1 MRVGAV
7 IVAAG
12 MSTRMRQF
20 KQLMKIGNLTM
31 AERVVINF
39 KRSGIRDIVMVT
51 GYRGKQLS
59 KSLEYLDIE
68 FVKNEDYEK
77 TEMFDSVKIGLKYL
91 NDRCDKVL
99 ICPVDIPFFT
109 DETVKKVLN
118 QKAEIVIPRLGER
131 SGHPICITAKLIPA
145 ILSYCGEEGLYGALR
160 AVEIPI
166 QYVDVDDLGALM
178 DADTREDYER
188 LVKLH
193 NDRLMKPTLQIGI
206 ETTRECFNKETA
218 MLLHLIEEYGSV
230 KDACKSADISYSKG
244 WILINLAEAG
254 MGFQMVERVAGG
266 KYGGEAYL
274 TEKGK
279 ALLDAYEKLDKQL
292 QKITLKKYN
301 QIILNSEL

>member
-12 MSTRMRQF
+12 MSTRMKQF

-51 GYRGKQLS
+51 GYRGKQLE

-68 FVKNEDYEK
+68 FVENENYEN
-77 TEMFDSVKIGLKYL
+77 TEMFESVKIGLRHLKG
-91 NDRCDKVL
+91 RCDKVL
-99 ICPVDIPFFT
+99 FCPADIPFFT
-109 DETVKKVLN
+109 DETVKKVLE
-118 QKAEIVIPRLGER
+118 QTAEIVVPRCGEK
-131 SGHPICITAKLIPA
+131 SGHPISITYRLIPS
-145 ILSYCGEEGLYGALR
+145 ILSYKGEEGLKGALH
-160 AVEIPI
+160 ATGVPI
-166 QYVDVDDLGALM
+166 QYVDVDDPGSLM
-178 DADTREDYER
+178 DADTREDYEK

-193 NDRLMKPTLQIGI
+193 NERLMKPTLQIGI

-218 MLLHLIEEYGSV
+218 VLLHLIDEFGSV
-230 KDACKSADISYSKG
+230 KEACKSADISYSKG
-244 WILINLAEAG
+244 WMVINLAEAG
-254 MGFQMVERVAGG
+254 MGFQIVERLTGG
-266 KYGGEAYL
+266 KYGGEAHL

-279 ALLDAYEKLDKQL
+279 VLLEAYEKLDEQL

-301 QIILNSEL
+301 QIILNSDL